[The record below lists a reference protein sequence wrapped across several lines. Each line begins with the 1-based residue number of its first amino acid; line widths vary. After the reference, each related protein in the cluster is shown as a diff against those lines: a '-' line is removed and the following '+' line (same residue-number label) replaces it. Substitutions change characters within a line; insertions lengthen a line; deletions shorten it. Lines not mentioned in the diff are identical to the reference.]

1 MLLAGIV
8 AHLGD
13 PAGLVNG
20 GLIQG
25 GILVDAADA
34 LKEKTAFRGGKES
47 VFMPAFSL
55 RLPAERLDIGRV
67 KVVFLKISS
76 FGGEKRMKIPV
87 AFFLL
92 LLGLVPEKS
101 RNEEGAGNGKDR
113 DDHHQLDQ

>member
-1 MLLAGIV
+1 MAGV
-8 AHLGD
+8 VTHLGD

-20 GLIQG
+20 GLIKG
-25 GILVDAADA
+25 GILVDVADA
-34 LKEKTAFRGGKES
+34 LKEKTAFRGGKEA

-55 RLPAERLDIGRV
+55 RPPAERLEIGRV

-76 FGGEKRMKIPV
+76 FGGEKGTKILV
-87 AFFLL
+87 ALFLF

-101 RNEEGAGNGKDR
+101 RNEQGARNGKDR